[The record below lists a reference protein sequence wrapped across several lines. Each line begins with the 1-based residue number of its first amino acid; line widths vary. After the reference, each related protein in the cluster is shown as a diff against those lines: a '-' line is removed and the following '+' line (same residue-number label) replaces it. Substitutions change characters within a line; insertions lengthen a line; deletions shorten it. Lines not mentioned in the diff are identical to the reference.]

1 MASPRLAPAYGPYTA
16 ADLKDGDPYELSQ
29 GHRIECLPA
38 GGHHAGINS
47 LGASVIDSDP
57 DVEWSG
63 VDAGFELDPVTLRA
77 PDVAV
82 APAGQ
87 AATAGW
93 IQGVPP
99 LAIEYASRGQDE
111 AALQQKI
118 ADLLSHGTRYIW
130 VVRLTGPRRVEIH
143 TPGTAALRVASP
155 GEALSAPGVLRNPV
169 PVEALYDREAGRAAT
184 LRNLLQREGYADLDA
199 VLEEGVAKGLAKG
212 EKEGLEKGIARG
224 KKEGR
229 QEGLEKGIARGKK
242 EGRKEGL
249 EKGIAK
255 GKRAGKKEGMAI
267 GLEKGITQGKKEGR
281 QEGLEKGLAK
291 GKQAGKQE
299 GLAEGQQQGKKLAE
313 RLFILLLESR
323 FGTVPEPLAQ
333 KIAAAPLEQIE
344 QWTRQVVTAT
354 CLDDVFN

>member
-118 ADLLSHGTRYIW
+118 TELLSHGTRYVW

-143 TPGTAALRVASP
+143 TPGTALRVASP
-155 GEALSAPGVLRNPV
+155 GETLTAPGVLRNPV

-199 VLEEGVAKGLAKG
+199 VLEEGLAKGLAKG
-212 EKEGLEKGIARG
+212 EDG
-224 KKEGR
+224 
-229 QEGLEKGIARGKK
+229 
-242 EGRKEGL
+242 
-249 EKGIAK
+249 
-255 GKRAGKKEGMAI
+255 
-267 GLEKGITQGKKEGR
+267 
-281 QEGLEKGLAK
+281 
-291 GKQAGKQE
+291 
-299 GLAEGQQQGKKLAE
+299 
-313 RLFILLLESR
+313 S
-323 FGTVPEPLAQ
+323 
-333 KIAAAPLEQIE
+333 
-344 QWTRQVVTAT
+344 
-354 CLDDVFN
+354 

>member
-118 ADLLSHGTRYIW
+118 TELLSHGTRYVW

-143 TPGTAALRVASP
+143 TPGTALRVASP
-155 GEALSAPGVLRNPV
+155 GETLTAPGVLRNPV

-199 VLEEGVAKGLAKG
+199 VLEEGLAKGLAKG
-212 EKEGLEKGIARG
+212 EKEGLEKGIA
-224 KKEGR
+224 K
-229 QEGLEKGIARGKK
+229 GKK

-255 GKRAGKKEGMAI
+255 GKKEGRKEGLEKGIAKGKKAGKKEGMAI
-267 GLEKGITQGKKEGR
+267 GLEKGITQGKKEG
-281 QEGLEKGLAK
+281 
-291 GKQAGKQE
+291 
-299 GLAEGQQQGKKLAE
+299 QQQGKKLAE
-313 RLFILLLESR
+313 QLFILLLESR
-323 FGTVPEPLAQ
+323 FGAVPEPLAQ
-333 KIAAAPLEQIE
+333 KIATAPLEQIE
-344 QWTRQVVTAT
+344 QWTRQVVTANR
-354 CLDDVFN
+354 LDDLFNG

>member
-38 GGHHAGINS
+38 GGNHAGINS

-118 ADLLSHGTRYIW
+118 AELLSHGTRYIW

-143 TPGTAALRVASP
+143 TPGTAARVASP
-155 GEALSAPGVLRNPV
+155 GETLTAPGVLRNPV

-212 EKEGLEKGIARG
+212 EKEGLEKGIA
-224 KKEGR
+224 K
-229 QEGLEKGIARGKK
+229 GKK

-255 GKRAGKKEGMAI
+255 GKKAGKKEGMAI
-267 GLEKGITQGKKEGR
+267 GLEKGITQGKK
-281 QEGLEKGLAK
+281 
-291 GKQAGKQE
+291 
-299 GLAEGQQQGKKLAE
+299 EGQQQGKKLAE

-323 FGTVPEPLAQ
+323 FGAVPEPLAQ
-333 KIAAAPLEQIE
+333 KIATAPLEQIE
-344 QWTRQVVTAT
+344 QWTRQVVTANR
-354 CLDDVFN
+354 LDDLFNG

>member
-1 MASPRLAPAYGPYTA
+1 MSSPRLAPAYGPYTA

-38 GGHHAGINS
+38 GGNHAGINS

-118 ADLLSHGTRYIW
+118 AELLSHGTRYIW

-143 TPGTAALRVASP
+143 TPGTAARVASP
-155 GEALSAPGVLRNPV
+155 GETLSAPGVLRNPV

-199 VLEEGVAKGLAKG
+199 VLEEGVAKGK
-212 EKEGLEKGIARG
+212 KEGLEKGIAKG
-224 KKEGR
+224 KKEGWK
-229 QEGLEKGIARGKK
+229 EGLEKGIAKGKK

-249 EKGIAK
+249 EKGVAK

-267 GLEKGITQGKKEGR
+267 GLEKGITR
-281 QEGLEKGLAK
+281 
-291 GKQAGKQE
+291 
-299 GLAEGQQQGKKLAE
+299 GQQQGKKLVE
-313 RLFILLLESR
+313 QLFILLLENR
-323 FGTVPEPLAQ
+323 FGIVPEPLTP
-333 KIAAAPLEQIE
+333 KIATASLEEIE
-344 QWTRQVVTAT
+344 HWIRRAVTAS
-354 CLDDVFN
+354 CLDDIFNSTDSTKEP

>member
-1 MASPRLAPAYGPYTA
+1 MSSPRLAPAYGPYTA

-38 GGHHAGINS
+38 GGNHAGINS

-118 ADLLSHGTRYIW
+118 AELLSHGTRYIW

-143 TPGTAALRVASP
+143 TPGTALRVASP
-155 GEALSAPGVLRNPV
+155 GETLTAPGVLRNPV

-199 VLEEGVAKGLAKG
+199 VLEEGLAKGLAKG
-212 EKEGLEKGIARG
+212 EKEGLEKGIA
-224 KKEGR
+224 K
-229 QEGLEKGIARGKK
+229 GKK

-255 GKRAGKKEGMAI
+255 GKRVGKKEGMAI
-267 GLEKGITQGKKEGR
+267 GLEKGITRGR
-281 QEGLEKGLAK
+281 
-291 GKQAGKQE
+291 
-299 GLAEGQQQGKKLAE
+299 QQGKKLAE
-313 RLFILLLESR
+313 QLFILLLESR
-323 FGTVPEPLAQ
+323 FGAVPEPLTQ
-333 KIAAAPLEQIE
+333 KIATAPLEQIE
-344 QWTRQVVTAT
+344 QWTRQVVTAA
-354 CLDDVFN
+354 CLDDVFRSSSVRQGRS